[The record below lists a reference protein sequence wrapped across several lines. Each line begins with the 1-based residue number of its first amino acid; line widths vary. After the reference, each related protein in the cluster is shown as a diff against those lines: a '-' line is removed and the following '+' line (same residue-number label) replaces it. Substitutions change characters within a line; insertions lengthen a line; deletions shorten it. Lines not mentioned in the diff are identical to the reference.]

1 VAKGGS
7 DKTCYGTRRK
17 IQFVPMNSLDLKH
30 LSFWNIIGGIGQVIF
45 LSRFV
50 VQWYVTEKKKQV
62 VVPPL
67 FWYLSIVGAMLLLL
81 FGIFYDK
88 HWVVIAGYAFSW
100 IPYVRNL
107 VIHYRHKEAHLDC
120 PNCKRSCAPE
130 SKFCS
135 ECGTRLAAPAAAEGK
150 S

>member
-1 VAKGGS
+1 
-7 DKTCYGTRRK
+7 
-17 IQFVPMNSLDLKH
+17 MNSLEPTH
-30 LSFWNIIGGIGQVIF
+30 LNFWNIIGGIGQVIF

-67 FWYLSIVGAMLLLL
+67 FWYLSIVGSMLLLL

-107 VIHYRHKEAHLDC
+107 IIHYRHKEAHLDC
-120 PNCKRSCAPE
+120 ANCKRSCAPE

-135 ECGTRLAAPAAAEGK
+135 ECGTRLAGGG
-150 S
+150 